1 MKIKPIATI
10 LKNWVEGARAATSRY
25 IDGIRSPR
33 TPWRSATLAAVE
45 VYNAAILEAI
55 ANNMFSK
62 GVSAV
67 SDIDWGS
74 AAEIKGAPRYAP
86 GVSAGVGKYQ
96 LHFEPYVKAL
106 GALTLPPRGP
116 RNSPQ
121 NYDRVK
127 IIGETLARIRTGT

>member
-1 MKIKPIATI
+1 MKVKPIAQI
-10 LKNWVEGARAATSRY
+10 IKNWVEGARAATGRY
-25 IDGIRSPR
+25 IDGIRNPR
-33 TPWRSATLAAVE
+33 QPWRSSTLAAVE
-45 VYNAAILEAI
+45 TYNAAITEAI
-55 ANNMFSK
+55 SLGLFAK

-86 GVSAGVGKYQ
+86 GVSAGVMKYQ
-96 LHFEPYVKAL
+96 LHFEPYAKAL
-106 GALTLPPRGP
+106 MALTLPPRGP

-127 IIGETLARIRTGT
+127 LIGEALARIRTGQ